1 VHFDW
6 TVSIATICAVL
17 GLIGAAA
24 GFAYNLVR
32 RICARL
38 DAIDDRG
45 VLLDQRV
52 AAHAAETGRRF
63 DEMQRDVR
71 EVRSWLLNGLG
82 IARPPAS

>member
-1 VHFDW
+1 MQFDW
-6 TVSIATICAVL
+6 TISIAAICAVL

-45 VLLDQRV
+45 AALDQRM

-63 DEMQRDVR
+63 DEMQRDMR

-82 IARPPAS
+82 AGRSPSP